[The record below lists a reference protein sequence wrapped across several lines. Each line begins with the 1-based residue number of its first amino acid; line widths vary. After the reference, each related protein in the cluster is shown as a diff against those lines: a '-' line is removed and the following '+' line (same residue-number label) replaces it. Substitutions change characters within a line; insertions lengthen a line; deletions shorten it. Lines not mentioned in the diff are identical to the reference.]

1 MYQKESL
8 NNSFNNPF
16 KRPSSNYM
24 PQRPQTPTNIGNAN
38 INYNNQFSKMNRSFT
53 KLPGL

>member
-38 INYNNQFSKMNRSFT
+38 INYNNQFPKMNRSFT
-53 KLPGL
+53 KLPGV